1 MKKAL
6 NVVNDLNGPKRTFL
20 QVCMSIMTEVQVSNM
35 LFYATLS
42 SSSIDL
48 FAEVFLT
55 WPVESLAV
63 GMVHHRCQPAGSVTS
78 NETCEPSFTASLI
91 MRAAVWLV
99 SK

>member
-1 MKKAL
+1 MRRKTQRDTKTGDEEDL
-6 NVVNDLNGPKRTFL
+6 STGMYVRPDLNTSLRYAPSYHTFL
-20 QVCMSIMTEVQVSNM
+20 LKHQS
-35 LFYATLS
+35 
-42 SSSIDL
+42 
-48 FAEVFLT
+48 FAEVFST